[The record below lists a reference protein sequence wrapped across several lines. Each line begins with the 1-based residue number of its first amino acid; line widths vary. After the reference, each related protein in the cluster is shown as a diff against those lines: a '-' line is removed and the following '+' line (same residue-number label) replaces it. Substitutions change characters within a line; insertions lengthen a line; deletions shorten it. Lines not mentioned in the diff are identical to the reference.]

1 MKCLL
6 VRNPISH
13 LLYRILAPCHYIL
26 VFLQILAILAS
37 PALAQYPPPSSYGA
51 PSSSGGGYPSPSAY
65 GVPAPNLNP
74 LPGPEADNDPRP
86 LIIKKHVFVHTAPD
100 DRSSGV
106 ARRILAPIPRE
117 RQVNILF
124 VKAPAPAAPDQQ
136 IVELPNDGG
145 KKTLVYVLLKKADAT
160 PNVDFNLATPTQPSK
175 PEVISLYFVLY
186 LSSYSRVLSL
196 YFFPLQIYFIRY
208 KDGKKPGETPA
219 GPPSGPPATSP
230 QYGIPAQKQGY

>member
-1 MKCLL
+1 MTIKCLL
-6 VRNPISH
+6 VRKAISH
-13 LLYRILAPCHYIL
+13 FPSCILAPSYYSFTIL
-26 VFLQILAILAS
+26 QVLVLAVLAS
-37 PALAQYPPPSSYGA
+37 PALAQYPPSNYGA
-51 PSSSGGGYPSPSAY
+51 PSVGYPAPPQAPSAY
-65 GVPAPNLNP
+65 GVPAPNLNS
-74 LPGPEADNDPRP
+74 LPGPEVDNDPRP

-175 PEVISLYFVLY
+175 PEVSL
-186 LSSYSRVLSL
+186 
-196 YFFPLQIYFIRY
+196 
-208 KDGKKPGETPA
+208 
-219 GPPSGPPATSP
+219 
-230 QYGIPAQKQGY
+230 